1 MEIKRKQNESIGAL
15 LRRFG
20 NLVKTTRHV
29 VNAKS
34 RRYYQKKLTE
44 RQERNRAIVG
54 SHLSQL
60 RKRLQRLGQ
69 YDDETFKLEKK
80 KVKQTISL

>member
-1 MEIKRKQNESIGAL
+1 MNVKRKPNESIGAL

-20 NLVKTTRHV
+20 NLVKQTRHV

-34 RRYYQKKLTE
+34 RRYFQKDLTE
-44 RQERNRAIVG
+44 RKERNRAIMG

-60 RKRLQRLGQ
+60 RKRLQRMGQ
-69 YDDETFKLEKK
+69 YDNETFSLEKK
-80 KVKQTISL
+80 KVKQKIRL